1 MDNIKP
7 DVIKSFAIQNN
18 LNSEIWENGKLK
30 VEILKKL
37 RTIGKDFFKELELEP
52 NVKLHDITLTGSISN
67 YNWSKFS
74 DVDLHLRLDF
84 SEVDDDKDFVKNYML
99 AKKTIWNDKHDIT
112 IYDFPVEV
120 YVEDIGDTHIASGLY
135 SVLKNKWLVI
145 PKQKELKIDFDDIR
159 SKAEGYVGSIN
170 TLKELM
176 SLGRYK
182 KVIQMIESIKTKLKR
197 MRQSG
202 LERGGEFSVENLAF
216 KALRRSPFI
225 ATISKMKDDAYD
237 KLMTMEGVLKEDIK
251 IPIKVGDT
259 VKMGR
264 FKNKKVKI
272 KSIKWNEKGDLLFN
286 GRPALKFRIPKKQVS
301 ECVAFSKKFGNDV
314 VLGKNRDRNYTPELK
329 VVREISGNGN
339 EVCYVQDQDTDWSEG
354 MNSNGIGLVN
364 SALFVKR
371 DEKDFDKSKKEKAP
385 SKDGIRIRHALSK
398 DTLTEVVKSLV
409 NFDTGVKG
417 HTIVSDGNKLV
428 VIENTSRT
436 SPKVKVHDI
445 SKSPVVRSNHGI
457 EHPEQGYTR
466 GDDRVSSELRM
477 KNASKL
483 LGKEKNYKE
492 IFPQFYN
499 HTQEMGPKYDLV
511 RAQNKLWTSSQILMN
526 LNKKEMILYLIPGAV
541 KFVGVENRLPKNHE
555 SKINLKV
562 RQYEHSPHDKYDT
575 FITTDEKPKKSAIKD
590 SDVVV
595 EVINEGVDDPGILKA
610 VFLAGGPGSGK
621 TWVARG
627 LFGIPDRVNVSQ
639 SGLKMVNSDKEL
651 KFLLNK
657 YGFGTE
663 LDILPDELF
672 RQLTDPSYSD
682 YSGLR
687 TFAKE
692 LTGVRKKQ
700 YMNGRLGMIIDGT
713 GDDFKEIR
721 KQKREVEKLGY
732 DTYMVFINTSLE
744 IALSRNEKRDRVLPA
759 SIVKNSHREVVKNIG
774 GFQGLFGSS
783 NFLIVDNNKD
793 LDEESAQKR
802 FNMLVKRGISKFIK
816 TPIKNKIGKGW
827 VSKNK
832 ILKKMKKENF
842 VNENKPFKTN
852 FKLARLIVKKYG
864 LKSKVVLSK
873 RSGTSKGDYGVE
885 YDTIELRKEYENLA
899 EFIISVLH
907 EIKHALDAKH
917 LKPKRFL
924 KKYKQAS
931 KIAAY
936 QGLDRHDANKWEK
949 RAESWA
955 QREWKRYWKKK
966 LEKNN

>member
-7 DVIKSFAIQNN
+7 DVIKSFSIQDN

-84 SEVDDDKDFVKNYML
+84 SEIDDDKDFVKNYML

-135 SVLKNKWLVI
+135 SILHNKWLVI
-145 PKQKELKIDFDDIR
+145 PKKKELKIDFDDIR

-225 ATISKMKDDAYD
+225 AMISKMKDDAYD
-237 KLMTMEGVLKEDIK
+237 KIMTMENILKEDIK

-272 KSIKWNEKGDLLFN
+272 KTIKWNEKGDLLFN
-286 GRPALKFRIPKKQVS
+286 GRPALKFRLPKKQVS
-301 ECVAFSKKFGNDV
+301 ECVAFSKKCGNDI

-329 VVREISGNGN
+329 VVREMSGNGV
-339 EVCYVQDQDTDWSEG
+339 ELCYMVDQDTDWSEG
-354 MNSNGIGLVN
+354 MNSKGIGLVN

-371 DEKDFDKSKKEKAP
+371 DEKDFDKSKKKKAP

-398 DTLTEVVKSLV
+398 DTLSEVVKSLV
-409 NFDTGVKG
+409 GFDSGVKG
-417 HTIVSDGNKLV
+417 HTLVSDGEKLV
-428 VIENTSRT
+428 AIENTSRT
-436 SPKVKVHDI
+436 KPKVKIHDI
-445 SKSPVVRSNHGI
+445 SKSPLVRSNHGI

-466 GDDRVSSELRM
+466 GEDRVSSELRM
-477 KNASKL
+477 KNALNL
-483 LGKEKNYKE
+483 LNKTNKYKE

-499 HTQEMGPKYDLV
+499 HTQDMGPKYDLV

-526 LNKKEMILYLIPGAV
+526 LNKNEMTLYLIPGAV

-555 SKINLKV
+555 SKIKLKV

-575 FITTDEKPKKSAIKD
+575 FVTTDEKPKKSAIKD
-590 SDVVV
+590 ADVVV
-595 EVINEGVDDPGILKA
+595 EGVNDPGILKA

-627 LFGIPDRVNVSQ
+627 LFGIPDKVNVSQ

-700 YMNGRLGMIIDGT
+700 YMEGRLGMIVDGT
-713 GDDFKEIR
+713 GDDFSDIR
-721 KQKREVEKLGY
+721 RQKREVEKEGY
-732 DTYMVFINTSLE
+732 DTYMIFINTSLE
-744 IALSRNEKRDRVLPA
+744 VALKRNENRDRVLPEK
-759 SIVKNSHREVVKNIG
+759 IVRDSHRAVIKNIG
-774 GFQGLFGSS
+774 GFQGLFGG

-793 LDEESAQKR
+793 LDEESAQRR

-816 TPIKNKIGKGW
+816 KPIKNKIGKSW
-827 VSKNK
+827 VRKQK
-832 ILKKMKKENF
+832 LLKKTTKENF
-842 VNENKPFKTN
+842 LNEKTLSYTLQSKDW
-852 FKLARLIVKKYG
+852 KLAQLIIRKYG

-873 RSGTSKGDYGVE
+873 RGGTSKGDYVVE
-885 YDTIELRKEYENLA
+885 YDKIELRKKYEDFSD
-899 EFIISVLH
+899 FIISVLH
-907 EIKHALDAKH
+907 EIKHALDSKK
-917 LKPKRFL
+917 LKPKVFL

-931 KIAAY
+931 KMADY
-936 QGLDRHDANKWEK
+936 QGLDRHDDNKWEE
-949 RAESWA
+949 RAERWA
-955 QREWKRYWKKK
+955 QKEWKRYWKKK

>member
-1 MDNIKP
+1 MDNIKT
-7 DVIKSFAIQNN
+7 DVIKSFTIQDT
-18 LNSEIWENGKLK
+18 LNSNIWENGKLK

-37 RTIGKDFFKELELEP
+37 RKIGKDFFNDLDLEP

-135 SVLKNKWLVI
+135 SVLKHKWLVV
-145 PKQKELKIDFDDIR
+145 PKKKKLEIDFDDIR
-159 SKAEGYVGSIN
+159 SKAEGYVGSID

-182 KVIQMIESIKTKLKR
+182 KVIQMIETIKMKLKR

-251 IPIKVGDT
+251 IPIKVGDI

-301 ECVAFSKKFGNDV
+301 ECVAFSKKFGDDV

-329 VVREISGNGN
+329 VVREMSGNGI
-339 EVCYVQDQDTDWSEG
+339 ELCYMVDQDTDWSEG

-445 SKSPVVRSNHGI
+445 NKSPVVRSNHGI

-477 KNASKL
+477 KNASEL

-499 HTQEMGPKYDLV
+499 HTQELGPKYDLV

-575 FITTDEKPKKSAIKD
+575 FVTTDEKPKKSAIKD

-595 EVINEGVDDPGILKA
+595 EGINEGVDDPGILKA

-657 YGFGTE
+657 FGFGTN
-663 LDILPDELF
+663 LDMLPDELF
-672 RQLTDPSYSD
+672 RQLTDPKSSD

-721 KQKREVEKLGY
+721 KQKKEVEKLGY

-774 GFQGLFGSS
+774 GFQGLFGGS

-802 FNMLVKRGISKFIK
+802 FNMLVKRGISKFVK

-827 VSKNK
+827 ISKNK
-832 ILKKMKKENF
+832 ILKKMTKENF
-842 VNENKPFKTN
+842 VNENKPVKTN

-955 QREWKRYWKKK
+955 QREWKNKWKNK
-966 LEKNN
+966 LEKI